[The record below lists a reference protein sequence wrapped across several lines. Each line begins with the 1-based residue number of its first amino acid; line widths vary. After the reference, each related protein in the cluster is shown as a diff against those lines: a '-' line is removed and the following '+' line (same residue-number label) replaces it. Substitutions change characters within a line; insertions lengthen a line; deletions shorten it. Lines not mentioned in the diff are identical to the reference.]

1 MVCPTG
7 AEGADGAR
15 LSGSSRRC
23 SGANPAGATQP
34 PGQNSAEVDVTG
46 STAVPAGDIKNGNV
60 TTTTRTD
67 APVTPIP
74 GAPDCPNPQ
83 WTENITDVAFTSA
96 TLRLFQDA
104 NANGLFEDSELVLT
118 VNCTFSPPTSNG
130 SVPGSGFTCTT
141 AWRGPL
147 QRSARGTQVP
157 LAGHRRF
164 GDCRRRRSIRPVGR
178 RADARTVPR
187 FRPIGGPSSAW
198 PTQTAGRPSAS
209 PVRLTAWSRGATV
222 APRTRRVPWA
232 GGSLSDDVDPSLSDA
247 LYVEVNY
254 DGAATIVVV
263 GEFDM
268 TGTARFWA
276 SVSEA
281 LATHPPSITVEARGL
296 TFIDSSG
303 LAALLRAHEAAD
315 EAGVAFGIREPSPPL
330 RRVAELHGVED
341 LLPDE

>member
-1 MVCPTG
+1 
-7 AEGADGAR
+7 
-15 LSGSSRRC
+15 LRR
-23 SGANPAGATQP
+23 GPAG
-34 PGQNSAEVDVTG
+34 
-46 STAVPAGDIKNGNV
+46 
-60 TTTTRTD
+60 
-67 APVTPIP
+67 
-74 GAPDCPNPQ
+74 
-83 WTENITDVAFTSA
+83 
-96 TLRLFQDA
+96 
-104 NANGLFEDSELVLT
+104 
-118 VNCTFSPPTSNG
+118 
-130 SVPGSGFTCTT
+130 
-141 AWRGPL
+141 
-147 QRSARGTQVP
+147 
-157 LAGHRRF
+157 
-164 GDCRRRRSIRPVGR
+164 
-178 RADARTVPR
+178 
-187 FRPIGGPSSAW
+187 
-198 PTQTAGRPSAS
+198 
-209 PVRLTAWSRGATV
+209 
-222 APRTRRVPWA
+222 VPWA

-303 LAALLRAHEAAD
+303 LAALLRAREAAD

>member
-34 PGQNSAEVDVTG
+34 PGQNPAEVDVMG

-60 TTTTRTD
+60 TITTRTD

-96 TLRLFQDA
+96 TIRLFQDA

-187 FRPIGGPSSAW
+187 FRP
-198 PTQTAGRPSAS
+198 GR
-209 PVRLTAWSRGATV
+209 G
-222 APRTRRVPWA
+222 
-232 GGSLSDDVDPSLSDA
+232 
-247 LYVEVNY
+247 
-254 DGAATIVVV
+254 
-263 GEFDM
+263 
-268 TGTARFWA
+268 
-276 SVSEA
+276 
-281 LATHPPSITVEARGL
+281 TVEC
-296 TFIDSSG
+296 
-303 LAALLRAHEAAD
+303 
-315 EAGVAFGIREPSPPL
+315 VAYPNSRPPKREPSSIDRVEQGCDGCAADPQGAMG
-330 RRVAELHGVED
+330 RRIVVG
-341 LLPDE
+341 